1 MAERVITIEVVYAS
15 ADRQHVRRVNVPE
28 TSTVMDAITAS
39 GIAEVV
45 PGDAITSDRLGIFSR
60 RVAADHPVEPGD
72 RVEIYRPL
80 DLDPM
85 EARRKRAR

>member
-1 MAERVITIEVVYAS
+1 MAEGVITIEVVYAD
-15 ADRQHVRRVNVPE
+15 AYRQHVRRVEIPE
-28 TSTVMDAITAS
+28 ASTVMDAITAS

-45 PGDAITSDRLGIFSR
+45 PVGAMAGDRLGIFSR
-60 RVAADHPVEPGD
+60 RVSADHPLQQGD

-80 DLDPM
+80 ALDPM